1 MIITRKIKLTIAEN
15 REDGYNF
22 IRRELHE
29 QNNALNM
36 AMSHLYFNY
45 VAREK
50 IKLADESYQTKL
62 EEDQCYL
69 EKKYIELS
77 EAKTDKQK
85 QAIKKSIEITKRKLE
100 TLRKAENK
108 DAAEKFKGI
117 ISSNE
122 QTNLRDLI
130 KDNFNLSSDTKD
142 RLTQIVSADFK
153 NDIADVLRGERTLR
167 RYKKDN
173 PLYIRG
179 RTLTFYKKEENY
191 YIRWMKGIVFKSIV
205 GVKKQNSLELQKTL
219 DRVIAEQYKVCD
231 SSIEFKDNKIIINL
245 TLDIPISNTFE
256 KVEGRVVGVDL
267 GMKIPAYV
275 ALSDS
280 EYIRKAIGSIND
292 FLKVRTQMQ
301 SRRRSLQRALKST
314 SGGQGREKKL
324 KALNQFEAKEKN
336 FAKTYNHFLSS
347 NIVKFAIENKAEQIN
362 MELLSLVETQ
372 NKSVL
377 RNWSYYQL
385 QQMIEYKAE
394 RVGIKVK
401 YIDPYHTSQGCS
413 KCGHYEEGQREKQE
427 TFICKNLECKNFGIE
442 VNADFNAARN
452 IAKSDKYITKKEESE
467 YYKNKL
473 KETATN

>member
-1 MIITRKIKLTIAEN
+1 MISARKIKLTIVEN
-15 REDGYNF
+15 REGGYSF
-22 IRRELHE
+22 IRKELNE
-29 QNNALNM
+29 QNKALNM
-36 AMSHLYFNY
+36 GMNHLYFNY

-50 IKLADESYQTKL
+50 IKLADEAYQTKI
-62 EEDQCYL
+62 EEEQCYL

-85 QAIKKSIEITKRKLE
+85 QAIKKSIETTKKKLD

-108 DAAEKFKGI
+108 NAAEKFKGI

-142 RLTQIVSADFK
+142 RLTQKVMADFK

-167 RYKKDN
+167 RYKRDN

-179 RTLTFYKKEENY
+179 RALTFYKENGNFF
-191 YIRWMKGIVFKSIV
+191 IKWMKGIVFKCV
-205 GVKKQNSLELQKTL
+205 LGVKKQNSLELQKTL
-219 DRVIAEQYKVCD
+219 DSVIAEEYKVCD
-231 SSIEFKDNKIIINL
+231 SSIELKDNKLIINL
-245 TLDIPISNTFE
+245 TLDIPVSNSFE
-256 KVEGRVVGVDL
+256 KVKGRIVGVDL

-275 ALSDS
+275 ALNDN
-280 EYIRKAIGSIND
+280 EYIRKAIGSIDD

-314 SGGQGREKKL
+314 NGGQGREKKL

-347 NIVKFAIENKAEQIN
+347 NIVKFAIQNKAEQIN
-362 MELLSLVETQ
+362 MELLSLAETQ

-394 RVGIKVK
+394 RAGIKVK
-401 YIDPYHTSQGCS
+401 YIDPYKTSQVCS

-427 TFICKNLECKNFGIE
+427 SFMCKNQECKNFGIE
-442 VNADFNAARN
+442 VNADFNASRN

-473 KETATN
+473 KETETN